1 MPRFFVS
8 KSDIADT
15 TVTIT
20 GADAHHL
27 SYSLRMAVGDPLSV
41 LDGEGWE
48 YLCRLSFTDGKRAEA
63 QILERRAAAGESPV
77 RVHLFQGYPK
87 SDKLEFIIQKAV
99 ELGACAVTPFESTFC
114 VKRPKSDKVDAKRE
128 RHARIATEAAK
139 QCGRGILPTVYAPLS
154 FDEMLKKAASYPL
167 ALFCYEGEGTE
178 SIKTVLSA
186 HPDVREIAVIV
197 GSEGG
202 FSEKEAAA
210 AKAAGLVM
218 TGLGARILRCE
229 TAPLCVLSAIS
240 YAYEL

>member
-8 KSDIADT
+8 KSDISDG
-15 TVTIT
+15 TVAIT

-27 SYSLRMAVGDPLSV
+27 AYSLRMAVGDELSV

-63 QILERRAAAGESPV
+63 EILEKRPALGESPV
-77 RVHLFQGYPK
+77 FIHLFQGYPK

-99 ELGACAVTPFESTFC
+99 ELGVSAITPFESTFC
-114 VKRPKSDKVDAKRE
+114 VKRPKSDKIDAKRE
-128 RHARIATEAAK
+128 RHERIATEAAK
-139 QCGRGILPTVYAPLS
+139 QCGRGILPAVGAPLS
-154 FDEMLKKAASYPL
+154 FDAMVKAAARYPL
-167 ALFCYEGEGTE
+167 ALFCYEGEGTV
-178 SIKTVLSA
+178 SLKDVLSA
-186 HPDVREIAVIV
+186 HPDAKEIAVVV

-202 FSEKEAAA
+202 FSEKEAEAA
-210 AKAAGLVM
+210 RTAGLIL
-218 TGLGARILRCE
+218 TGLGKRILRCE